1 MADYSAGSA
10 SVTITPDLSRFAAT
24 LRTELQRIRQ
34 NYGVTIDPDLNGFS
48 ERLRAELDAVPRNSV
63 DVNVDADTATATA
76 KLQALTTVTRT
87 ATVNV
92 DADTAAATA
101 RINAAARNH
110 TANIRVDQD
119 GAGTAEAKIAAAA
132 RNRTARIRVDTS
144 AATSAITSLGTATA
158 GVLASGAQ
166 VGGMASAIGSIGVFA
181 AGAIGPLSAL
191 GGGLI
196 SAAGSLAA
204 FPGIAAGALAGVA
217 ALGIGLNGVG
227 GAFSALGKASESAGT
242 TASTG
247 MDTAAQAAENAARGV
262 ERAQRSVQDA
272 ERGVADA
279 QRASKRA
286 QDSLNDAR
294 KEAVRNLEDMNDRL
308 KDSALDEEGAVLAVA
323 RAKERLQETRSDG
336 SSSALDIQEAD
347 LAYRKAVNTLED
359 TRSANNRLATD
370 TAAANAAGVEG
381 AKNVVSAKEQVQ
393 SAARGEEDAARRV
406 EDAQIALADAQRQ
419 AAQAA
424 AQASTQAAS
433 GADAAAAAMAKLSPN
448 AQSFVLAVR
457 AMGDQWSELRRAT
470 QDNLFAGMDT
480 AITRL
485 GEKQLPVLKTGM
497 TGIASA
503 LNTDIRDAMGVF
515 STDDAANKF
524 GTFLGNSRRG
534 IDALGN
540 AMSPISEIWINL
552 TTAGSA
558 YFERFGN
565 SVTGVFDKWN
575 NSLKRATENGD
586 FDRFMDR
593 SINSAKQMWSIFSNL
608 GGALANVFSSA
619 SATSGGFLE
628 ELDNTMQRFNAWTES
643 VEGQDALREFFTA
656 TGGALRAVSP
666 LIGKVANIF
675 ATVFAPAISAFV
687 QNAAPGFS
695 TFLDGVKSGMEG
707 LAPAMPGLGD
717 AFGALAASLAPV
729 ISALGHSLGP
739 ALQVLTPAITALAPA
754 LGPTV
759 SLFGG
764 FSLAL
769 MKLSPL
775 IKLFSANFT
784 VLGTLLKV
792 GKGILSGVTTAWKL
806 LSLAFSASPIGMLI
820 VAIGALVAGLVWFF
834 TQTEVGKKAWK
845 SFMNFLSTVWDG
857 ITDGFKWVWEKVS
870 EFLGGIVDFIKDI
883 PEKFGE
889 LKDMIFDKVAD
900 AGSWLLD
907 TGKDLVDGLLNGI
920 GNIGEAIGNWILDK
934 VPGPIKKVIKKALGL
949 EDGGEV
955 PGLRFGGAVIG
966 LPTYAGGG
974 ALPTTGPGTREVD
987 GILGVGDD
995 GTPTARVNAGEYVV
1009 TASQADRFRTVL
1021 PLLNAGNRDG
1031 AIRALQAI
1039 PGRAAGGLVPG
1050 GITAL
1055 AAGGSAGLS
1064 GTFTPPGIDTGS
1076 LSSAGSAFATA
1087 AQGMQ
1092 NVAAQTLNPIWQQQQ
1107 TGITGFGTAV
1117 TNAATSVRPQF
1128 TSMAASLFATKNGTI
1143 DPVLRGIT
1151 TATTGLAT
1159 NLRTQALTVVQP
1171 TWANMGRFM
1180 DDTKTGVIDP
1190 MFEGV
1195 NTSLSFLGSHVMST
1209 AENVVQPVWRNM
1221 STFMEQVRTSG
1232 IDPTFDAIGTGLTT
1246 LEGWFST
1253 TATNVGTAWDRIR
1266 PGTGKPARFV
1276 VETVFNNGIRD
1287 AWNNIADLIDG
1298 KKLNPVGLGGLGS
1311 YATGGTVDTL
1321 PGYSPGYDN
1330 HTFTNG
1336 SGTKIHLSGGESIMR
1351 PEWTRAVGGRGAVN
1365 RMNRQAQN
1373 GSLGAHS
1380 TGGIVPGGNAFADG
1394 GIYNPNAKELGQLG
1408 GAPIATSLWRAAK
1421 TAFPNATLNSAKTD
1435 HGIDRGYHPMGGAV
1449 DLGGPM
1455 QQIANW
1461 IFKTYPNSAQL
1472 IFGPGPLILNGK
1484 TGHIPNTDQA
1494 GIRAAYTEPVMA
1506 GHYNHVHWA
1515 SDGVIT
1521 SAGKMVSMDPGSG
1534 GVAMVSMQDMV
1545 NQMWKSDTSD
1555 IPKYDGPKSQFGDAA
1570 NKLRSVMIDKVGEF
1584 AGSQA
1589 EKFSVGPGSP
1599 IGEGAERWRPMVIK
1613 AFQFQGE
1620 EPRADLVDA
1629 LVRQIDSE
1637 SSGEEAA
1644 VQNGYVDVNTGGNE
1658 AVGLLQFTPG
1668 TFDAYHDPRVPGG
1681 RENGWANLN
1690 AGVRYF
1696 RDFHDY
1702 DTGYV
1707 GQGHGWK
1714 DGGVVEE
1721 DDLIAPA
1728 AASTVQEPGKEDP
1741 IYTGDVSADDLN
1753 EFRVSEESDPAY
1765 YDGTSGT
1772 GSNYQAPGS
1781 YADII
1786 AKHFGYTPPSDTTG
1800 TGDKDVTDPATW
1812 QSTYEGIAYSAAS
1825 GFLDDALGLLGIPTT
1840 PPPALLAADAL
1851 MNIWDKRA
1859 AMDPAERTIAEHN
1872 AQRDALKKL
1881 PDDLKPAAKDL
1892 INAGYNLLGDEASQ
1906 EDIYAYIRR
1915 TSDEAYAK
1923 KKAEEAAAAGDATAP
1938 TDGTDAAT
1946 ADLNAAADS
1955 LAATGI
1961 DDLEKFANGGL
1972 IGGKGGGKD
1981 DMVNILASS
1990 GEFISTAAT
1999 AAQAGPLLAAM
2010 NANPAAAGALQA
2022 ALLTAQGVGSGL
2034 TTSAATLSTVQD
2046 VIGSTATGY
2055 RADFSNVLNSAAAGA
2070 QNSAAPIELHY
2081 HVETN
2086 TAQEGLRMS
2095 EQAAKQQMIIMSG
2108 A

>member
-34 NYGVTIDPDLNGFS
+34 NYGVTIDPDLNGFA
-48 ERLRAELDAVPRNSV
+48 ERLRAELAAIPRDSV
-63 DVNVDADTATATA
+63 DVNVDADTATATT
-76 KLQALTTVTRT
+76 KLQALSTVTRT

-101 RINAAARNH
+101 KINAAARNH
-110 TANIRVDQD
+110 TSNIRVDQD
-119 GAGTAEAKIAAAA
+119 GAATAEAQIDAAA

-144 AATSAITSLGTATA
+144 GATAAITSLGTATA

-166 VGGMASAIGSIGVFA
+166 IGGVATAIGSIGVFA

-227 GAFSALGKASESAGT
+227 GAFSALGQASESAGT

-247 MDTAAQAAENAARGV
+247 MDTAA
-262 ERAQRSVQDA
+262 
-272 ERGVADA
+272 
-279 QRASKRA
+279 
-286 QDSLNDAR
+286 
-294 KEAVRNLEDMNDRL
+294 
-308 KDSALDEEGAVLAVA
+308 
-323 RAKERLQETRSDG
+323 
-336 SSSALDIQEAD
+336 
-347 LAYRKAVNTLED
+347 
-359 TRSANNRLATD
+359 
-370 TAAANAAGVEG
+370 
-381 AKNVVSAKEQVQ
+381 
-393 SAARGEEDAARRV
+393 
-406 EDAQIALADAQRQ
+406 
-419 AAQAA
+419 
-424 AQASTQAAS
+424 
-433 GADAAAAAMAKLSPN
+433 AAMAKLSPN
-448 AQSFVLAVR
+448 AQAFVLAVR
-457 AMGDQWSELRRAT
+457 SMGDQWSELRRAT

-480 AITRL
+480 AVTRL

-503 LNTDIRDAMGVF
+503 LNTDVRDAMGVF
-515 STDDAANKF
+515 STDAATNKF
-524 GTFLGNSRRG
+524 GVFLDNSRRG

-540 AMSPISEIWINL
+540 AMSPIAGIWINL

-565 SVTGVFDKWN
+565 SITGVFDKWN
-575 NSLKRATENGD
+575 NSLKQATENGD
-586 FDRFMDR
+586 FDRFMER
-593 SINSAKQMWSIFSNL
+593 SINSAKQMGSIFGNL
-608 GGALANVFSSA
+608 GGALANVFRSA
-619 SATSGGFLE
+619 SAASGGFLQ
-628 ELDNTMQRFNAWTES
+628 ELDNTMQRFHAWTES
-643 VEGQDALREFFTA
+643 VEGQNALAEFFTA
-656 TGGALRAVSP
+656 TGGTLRAVSP
-666 LIGKVANIF
+666 LIGQVANIF

-695 TFLDGVKSGMEG
+695 TFLAGVKSGMEG
-707 LAPAMPGLGD
+707 LAPAMPGLGA

-729 ISALGHSLGP
+729 VSAMGQALGP
-739 ALQVLTPAITALAPA
+739 MLQALTPAIIALAPA
-754 LGPTV
+754 LGPAV
-759 SLFGG
+759 AIFGG
-764 FSLAL
+764 LSLVL
-769 MKLSPL
+769 MRVGPL
-775 IKLFSANFT
+775 ISLVSNGMRILTGVFSA
-784 VLGTLLKV
+784 VRGVITLA
-792 GKGILSGVTTAWKL
+792 TTAFKL
-806 LSLAFSASPIGMLI
+806 LSLAFAANPIGVIIGL
-820 VAIGALVAGLVWFF
+820 VAGLVAGLVWFF
-834 TQTEVGKKAWK
+834 TQTEVGKRAWQ

-857 ITDGFKWVWEKVS
+857 IVAGFKWVWEKVS
-870 EFLGGIVDFIKDI
+870 EFLGGIVDFIQDI
-883 PEKFGE
+883 PEKFGD
-889 LKDMIFDKVAD
+889 LKDLILSKVAD
-900 AGSWLLD
+900 AGSWLVD

-920 GNIGEAIGNWILDK
+920 GNIGEAIGNWILDR
-934 VPGPIKKVIKKALGL
+934 VPGPIKKVIKDVLGL

-955 PGLRFGGAVIG
+955 PGLRFGGPVVG

-995 GTPTARVNAGEYVV
+995 GMPTARVNAGEYVV

-1050 GITAL
+1050 GIPAL
-1055 AAGGSAGLS
+1055 AAGGSAGSS
-1064 GTFTPPGIDTGS
+1064 GTFTTPGIDTGS

-1151 TATTGLAT
+1151 TATTGMAT

-1180 DDTKTGVIDP
+1180 AATKTSIIDP
-1190 MFEGV
+1190 MFAGV
-1195 NTSLSFLGSHVMST
+1195 NMSLSFLGSHVMST
-1209 AENVVQPVWRNM
+1209 AQNVVQPVWRNM

-1232 IDPTFDAIGTGLTT
+1232 IAPTFNAIGAGLTT

-1276 VETVFNNGIRD
+1276 VETVFNNGIRG
-1287 AWNNIADLIDG
+1287 AWNSIADLIDG
-1298 KKLNPVGLGGLGS
+1298 KKLDPVGLGSLGA

-1321 PGYSPGYDN
+1321 PGYSPGYDD
-1330 HTFTNG
+1330 HTFVNG
-1336 SGTKIHLSGGESIMR
+1336 AGTKIHLSGGESIMR
-1351 PEWTRAVGGRGAVN
+1351 PEWTKAVGGRAAVN

-1373 GSLGAHS
+1373 GSHGGGAYATGGVYGGDLGGFAS
-1380 TGGIVPGGNAFADG
+1380 GGIVSTGDSVT
-1394 GIYNPNAKELGQLG
+1394 
-1408 GAPIATSLWRAAK
+1408 PIQRAMWDVIRS
-1421 TAFPNATLNSAKTD
+1421 AFPAAVLTSATRTADVGS
-1435 HGIDRGYHPMGGAV
+1435 GYDFHMQGKAI

-1455 QQIANW
+1455 SQMNQWIARKYGSSILEMFYDPGIN
-1461 IFKTYPNSAQL
+1461 IDEGRPM
-1472 IFGPGPLILNGK
+1472 GPIG
-1484 TGHIPNTDQA
+1484 GHGD
-1494 GIRAAYTEPVMA
+1494 
-1506 GHYNHVHWA
+1506 HVHWA
-1515 SDGVIT
+1515 MDSILDSRGINVVSTEGAT
-1521 SAGKMVSMDPGSG
+1521 SAGAPSISMSEMVS
-1534 GVAMVSMQDMV
+1534 
-1545 NQMWKSDTSD
+1545 NMWKSDTD
-1555 IPKYDGPKSQFGDAA
+1555 GIPKYDGPKSQFGDAA

-1584 AGSQA
+1584 AESQA
-1589 EKFSVGPGSP
+1589 EKLDTMTGSAWDPGA
-1599 IGEGAERWRPMVIK
+1599 GVEQYREGIIK
-1613 AFQFQGE
+1613 AFRFQGE
-1620 EPRADLVDA
+1620 DPTKTRVDA
-1629 LVRQIDSE
+1629 LLRQIWTE
-1637 SSGEEAA
+1637 SKGDPNVA
-1644 VQNGYVDVNTGGNE
+1644 QQIVDVNGTGESAG
-1658 AVGLLQFTPG
+1658 VGLYQVIPTTWQG
-1668 TFDAYHDPRVPGG
+1668 YRDPRLPDDRRNV
-1681 RENGWANLN
+1681 WAAHNF
-1690 AGVRYF
+1690 AVRYF
-1696 RDFHDY
+1696 RDRHHWN
-1702 DTGYV
+1702 TGPGGV
-1707 GQGHGWK
+1707 GLPGTGWK
-1714 DGGVVEE
+1714 DGGVINE

-1741 IYTGDVSADDLN
+1741 VYTGDASADELN
-1753 EFRVSEESDPAY
+1753 EFRVSDESDPAY
-1765 YDGTSGT
+1765 YDGTNGT

-1786 AKHFGYTPPSDTTG
+1786 AKHFGYTPPSNTTG

-1812 QSTYEGIAYSAAS
+1812 RSTYEGIAYSAAS

-1872 AQRDALKKL
+1872 AQRAALAKL
-1881 PDDLKPAAKDL
+1881 PDDLKPAARDL

-1906 EDIYAYIRR
+1906 DDINAYIRR

-1938 TDGTDAAT
+1938 TADTDAAT

-1955 LAATGI
+1955 LAATGV

-2022 ALLTAQGVGSGL
+2022 ALLTAHGVGSGL

-2070 QNSAAPIELHY
+2070 PNSAAPIELHY

>member
-10 SVTITPDLSRFAAT
+10 SVTITPDLSRFAST

-48 ERLRAELDAVPRNSV
+48 GRLRAELDAVPRNSV

-457 AMGDQWSELRRAT
+457 AMGDEWSELRRAT

-515 STDDAANKF
+515 STDDATNKF

-608 GGALANVFSSA
+608 GGALANVFRSA

-707 LAPAMPGLGD
+707 LAPAMPGLGA
-717 AFGALAASLAPV
+717 AFGALAASLGPV
-729 ISALGHSLGP
+729 VSAMGQSLGP
-739 ALQVLTPAITALAPA
+739 ILQALTPAIVALAPA
-754 LGPTV
+754 LGPAVATLGGL
-759 SLFGG
+759 SLV
-764 FSLAL
+764 L
-769 MKLSPL
+769 MRVGPL
-775 IKLFSANFT
+775 ITIVS
-784 VLGTLLKV
+784 G
-792 GKGILSGVTTAWKL
+792 GIRILSGVFKAVRGVITLATTAFKL
-806 LSLAFSASPIGMLI
+806 LSLAFAANPIGVIIGL
-820 VAIGALVAGLVWFF
+820 VAGLVAGLVWFF

-883 PEKFGE
+883 PEKFGD

-1009 TASQADRFRTVL
+1009 TASQADRFGTVL

-1171 TWANMGRFM
+1171 TWSNMGRFM
-1180 DDTKTGVIDP
+1180 ADTKTGVIDP

-1195 NTSLSFLGSHVMST
+1195 NTSLSSLGSHVMST
-1209 AENVVQPVWRNM
+1209 AENVVQPVWRDM

-1232 IDPTFDAIGTGLTT
+1232 IAPTFDAIGTGLTT

-1351 PEWTRAVGGRGAVN
+1351 PEWTKAVGGRSAVN

-1373 GSLGAHS
+1373 GSHGGGAYATGGVYGGDLGGFAS
-1380 TGGIVPGGNAFADG
+1380 GGIVSTGDS
-1394 GIYNPNAKELGQLG
+1394 IT
-1408 GAPIATSLWRAAK
+1408 PIQRAMWDVIRS
-1421 TAFPNATLNSAKTD
+1421 AFPAAVLTSAT
-1435 HGIDRGYHPMGGAV
+1435 RGVDVGSGYDFHMQGKAI

-1455 QQIANW
+1455 SQMNQWIAKKYGSSILEMFYDPGIN
-1461 IFKTYPNSAQL
+1461 IDEGRPM
-1472 IFGPGPLILNGK
+1472 GPIG
-1484 TGHIPNTDQA
+1484 GHGD
-1494 GIRAAYTEPVMA
+1494 
-1506 GHYNHVHWA
+1506 HVHWA
-1515 SDGVIT
+1515 MDSILDSRGIKVVSTEGAT
-1521 SAGKMVSMDPGSG
+1521 SAGVPSISTSEMVS
-1534 GVAMVSMQDMV
+1534 
-1545 NQMWKSDTSD
+1545 NMWKSETDD

-1584 AGSQA
+1584 AESQA

-1629 LVRQIDSE
+1629 LVRQIQSE
-1637 SSGEEAA
+1637 SGGQES
-1644 VQNGYVDVNTGGNE
+1644 VMQNGYVDVNTGGNE
-1658 AVGLLQFTPG
+1658 AVGLLQFVPG
-1668 TFDAYHDPRVPGG
+1668 TFDAYHDPRIPGG

-1714 DGGVVEE
+1714 DGGVVDE

-1753 EFRVSEESDPAY
+1753 EFRVSDESDPAY

-1881 PDDLKPAAKDL
+1881 PDNLKPAAKDL

-1938 TDGTDAAT
+1938 TDDTDAAT

-1961 DDLEKFANGGL
+1961 DDLEKFANGGM

>member
-34 NYGVTIDPDLNGFS
+34 NYGVTIDPDLNGFA
-48 ERLRAELDAVPRNSV
+48 ERLRAELAAIPRDSV
-63 DVNVDADTATATA
+63 DVNVDADTATATT
-76 KLQALTTVTRT
+76 KLQALSTVTRT

-101 RINAAARNH
+101 KINAAARNH
-110 TANIRVDQD
+110 TSNIRVDQD
-119 GAGTAEAKIAAAA
+119 GAATAEAQIDAAA

-144 AATSAITSLGTATA
+144 AATAAITSLGTATA

-166 VGGMASAIGSIGVFA
+166 IGGVATAIGSIGVFA

-227 GAFSALGKASESAGT
+227 SAFSALG
-242 TASTG
+242 
-247 MDTAAQAAENAARGV
+247 
-262 ERAQRSVQDA
+262 
-272 ERGVADA
+272 
-279 QRASKRA
+279 
-286 QDSLNDAR
+286 
-294 KEAVRNLEDMNDRL
+294 
-308 KDSALDEEGAVLAVA
+308 
-323 RAKERLQETRSDG
+323 
-336 SSSALDIQEAD
+336 
-347 LAYRKAVNTLED
+347 
-359 TRSANNRLATD
+359 
-370 TAAANAAGVEG
+370 
-381 AKNVVSAKEQVQ
+381 
-393 SAARGEEDAARRV
+393 
-406 EDAQIALADAQRQ
+406 
-419 AAQAA
+419 
-424 AQASTQAAS
+424 QASTQAA
-433 GADAAAAAMAKLSPN
+433 GGVDAAAAAMAKLSPN
-448 AQSFVLAVR
+448 AQAFVLAVR
-457 AMGDQWSELRRAT
+457 SMGDQWSELRRAT

-480 AITRL
+480 AVTRL

-497 TGIASA
+497 TGIATVM
-503 LNTDIRDAMGVF
+503 NTDIRDAMGVF
-515 STDDAANKF
+515 STDDATSKF
-524 GTFLGNSRRG
+524 TVFLENSRQG

-575 NSLKRATENGD
+575 NSLKQATENGD
-586 FDRFMDR
+586 FDRFMER
-593 SINSAKQMWSIFSNL
+593 SINSAQQMGSIFSNL
-608 GGALANVFSSA
+608 GGALANVFRSA
-619 SATSGGFLE
+619 SAASGGFLE
-628 ELDNTMQRFNAWTES
+628 ELDNTMQRFHAWTES
-643 VEGQDALREFFTA
+643 VEGQNALTEFFTA
-656 TGGALRAVSP
+656 TGGSLRAVSP
-666 LIGKVANIF
+666 LIGQVANIF

-695 TFLDGVKSGMEG
+695 KFLDGVKSGMEG
-707 LAPAMPGLGD
+707 LAPAMPGLGA

-729 ISALGHSLGP
+729 ISALGQSLGP
-739 ALQVLTPAITALAPA
+739 ILQALTPAITALAPA
-754 LGPTV
+754 LGPV
-759 SLFGG
+759 AAIFGG
-764 FSLAL
+764 LSLVL
-769 MKLSPL
+769 MRIGPL
-775 IKLFSANFT
+775 ISIVSGGIRILTGVFSA
-784 VLGTLLKV
+784 VRGVITLA
-792 GKGILSGVTTAWKL
+792 TTAFKL
-806 LSLAFSASPIGMLI
+806 LSLAFAANPIGVVIGL
-820 VAIGALVAGLVWFF
+820 VAGLVAGLVWFF
-834 TQTEVGKKAWK
+834 TQTEVGKRAWQ

-857 ITDGFKWVWEKVS
+857 IVAGFKWVWEKVS
-870 EFLGGIVDFIKDI
+870 EFLGGIVDFIQDI
-883 PEKFGE
+883 PEKFGD
-889 LKDMIFDKVAD
+889 LKDLILGKVKD
-900 AGSWLLD
+900 AGSWLVD
-907 TGKDLVDGLLNGI
+907 TGKDLVHGLLNGI
-920 GNIGEAIGNWILDK
+920 GNIGEAIGNWILDR
-934 VPGPIKKVIKKALGL
+934 VPGPIKKVVKETLGL

-955 PGLRFGGAVIG
+955 PGLRFGGNVYG

-974 ALPTTGPGTREVD
+974 QLPTTGPGTNEVD

-995 GTPTARVNAGEYVV
+995 GMPTARVNAGEYVV
-1009 TASQADRFRTVL
+1009 TASQADRFKTVL
-1021 PLLNAGNRDG
+1021 PLLNAGNREG

-1050 GITAL
+1050 GLPAL
-1055 AAGGSAGLS
+1055 AAGGSAGSS

-1117 TNAATSVRPQF
+1117 TNAAASVRPQF

-1180 DDTKTGVIDP
+1180 AATKTIIIDP
-1190 MFEGV
+1190 MFAGV
-1195 NTSLSFLGSHVMST
+1195 NMSLSFLGSHVMST
-1209 AENVVQPVWRNM
+1209 AQNVVQPVWRNM
-1221 STFMEQVRTSG
+1221 STFMEQVRTGG
-1232 IDPTFDAIGTGLTT
+1232 IMPTFNAIGTGLTT

-1276 VETVFNNGIRD
+1276 VETVFNNGIRG

-1298 KKLNPVGLGGLGS
+1298 KKLDPVGLGSLGA

-1321 PGYSPGYDN
+1321 PGYSPGYDD
-1330 HTFTNG
+1330 HTFVNG

-1380 TGGIVPGGNAFADG
+1380 TGGIVPGGNAFATG
-1394 GIYNPNAKELGQLG
+1394 GIYNPNATELGQLG

-1435 HGIDRGYHPMGGAV
+1435 HGIDGGYHPMGGAV

-1494 GIRAAYTEPVMA
+1494 GIRAAYGEGTMA
-1506 GHYNHVHWA
+1506 GHYDHVHWA

-1521 SAGKMVSMDPGSG
+1521 SAGKMISMDPGSG
-1534 GVAMVSMQDMV
+1534 GAAMVSMQDMV
-1545 NQMWKSDTSD
+1545 SQMWKSDTSD

-1570 NKLRSVMIDKVGEF
+1570 NKLRSVMIDKVGEY
-1584 AGSQA
+1584 AESQA
-1589 EKFSVGPGSP
+1589 EKMDAMTGSSAWDPGA
-1599 IGEGAERWRPMVIK
+1599 GVEQYREGIIK
-1613 AFQFQGE
+1613 AFRFQGE
-1620 EPRADLVDA
+1620 DPTKTRVDA
-1629 LVRQIDSE
+1629 LLRQIWTE
-1637 SSGEEAA
+1637 SKGDPNVA
-1644 VQNGYVDVNTGGNE
+1644 QQIVDVNGTGESAG
-1658 AVGLLQFTPG
+1658 VGLYQVIPTTWQG
-1668 TFDAYHDPRVPGG
+1668 YRDPRLPDDRRNV
-1681 RENGWANLN
+1681 WAAHNF
-1690 AGVRYF
+1690 AVRYF
-1696 RDFHDY
+1696 RDRHHWN
-1702 DTGYV
+1702 TGPGGV
-1707 GQGHGWK
+1707 GLPGTGWK
-1714 DGGVVEE
+1714 DGGVVNE

-1741 IYTGDVSADDLN
+1741 IYTGDVSADELN
-1753 EFRVSEESDPAY
+1753 EFRVSDESDPAY
-1765 YDGTSGT
+1765 YDGTNGT
-1772 GSNYQAPGS
+1772 GDNYQAPGS

-1786 AKHFGYTPPSDTTG
+1786 AKHFGYTPPSNTTG

-1851 MNIWDKRA
+1851 MHIWDKRA

-1872 AQRDALKKL
+1872 AQRAALAKL
-1881 PDDLKPAAKDL
+1881 PDELKPAARDL

-1906 EDIYAYIRR
+1906 DDINAYIRR

-1938 TDGTDAAT
+1938 TDSTDAAT

-1955 LAATGI
+1955 LAATGV